1 MIWLDQNE
9 HYNNN
14 QFFIK
19 GSTLFH
25 QNIYISFSNSSI
37 MKNTIKKLKRGKNE
51 MNKIVISIVMAMLLF
66 GSFVIAQEIP
76 VNDAPMERGGEGS
89 GYGYKAIEI
98 ISDEEYQSLK
108 SEEYKINEIFIAYE
122 PETGKPLLYLD
133 ASHET
138 YLGLHMLVAPESW
151 IKSDPARKNVKLIVR
166 GNDIPEGYRRQISF
180 DLSPIINQYQKQ
192 YGECKSIIINF
203 EDYEGKINELDL
215 VCGANNPGGEPPREE
230 PKEKPIFEGE
240 GFLINDEEKAGVL
253 FYITLYQDGEELSGY
268 LTSLSG
274 DSQPIKGEING
285 DKVKFS
291 VADENLFEGT
301 IQEYRGG
308 ISAFILLKGILYVNE
323 EEQIFEGQLYAIDKG
338 IYKKIKVGEEFSVGV
353 PTNSDDITNVIP
365 DSVAP
370 QTDES
375 ETAVTA
381 TVSAIKPSN
390 FLGILP
396 KFWSDDKSVVVEFK
410 EGEETSTITI
420 NERTSKEIGDYLIE
434 VGEVESESDIEIS
447 VSRKG

>member
-1 MIWLDQNE
+1 M
-9 HYNNN
+9 
-14 QFFIK
+14 
-19 GSTLFH
+19 
-25 QNIYISFSNSSI
+25 
-37 MKNTIKKLKRGKNE
+37 
-51 MNKIVISIVMAMLLF
+51 
-66 GSFVIAQEIP
+66 
-76 VNDAPMERGGEGS
+76 
-89 GYGYKAIEI
+89 
-98 ISDEEYQSLK
+98 
-108 SEEYKINEIFIAYE
+108 
-122 PETGKPLLYLD
+122 
-133 ASHET
+133 
-138 YLGLHMLVAPESW
+138 
-151 IKSDPARKNVKLIVR
+151 
-166 GNDIPEGYRRQISF
+166 
-180 DLSPIINQYQKQ
+180 
-192 YGECKSIIINF
+192 
-203 EDYEGKINELDL
+203 
-215 VCGANNPGGEPPREE
+215 
-230 PKEKPIFEGE
+230 
-240 GFLINDEEKAGVL
+240 INDEEKAGIL
-253 FYITLYQDGEELSGY
+253 FYITLYQDSEELSGY
-268 LTSLSG
+268 LTLLSG

-410 EGEETSTITI
+410 EGEATSTITI